1 MRELGRRDPVSFG
14 LRDEDWVDPD
24 PSRIVKCRDCEEWVV
39 CPCGCGMG
47 WCNADGEFTDEEHE
61 CEF

>member
-1 MRELGRRDPVSFG
+1 MSFG

-24 PSRIVKCRDCEEWVV
+24 PPRIVKCRDCEEWVV
-39 CPCGCGMG
+39 CPCGCGIG